1 MAERASGQCAGCHQ
15 ALPKREHL
23 RCTNCKTPYDLEC
36 ANVSVKRFNLMT
48 KDNRENWKCPE
59 CINKRPK
66 VGNINTPIRPE
77 AHAWHSGHEPT
88 EMCNVTHR
96 VKPAKGSTPNTSEAK
111 PAPNSDDEGMYVSEC
126 RLREILQ
133 HELKSTIRTY
143 VSEELKHI
151 NVQLSEFKE
160 SLTFFNQQYEDLKNK
175 FDEKCTVMNRLET
188 ENIALASSVKDL
200 SVRLTLVEQQ
210 MRENNVEING
220 VPEHRTENL
229 FVTVKQLAE
238 VVKSPVND
246 GEILHV
252 ARVAKL
258 DKNSSR
264 PRSVIVKLRS
274 PRQRD
279 ALLAAVL
286 KFNRNKQNLDKLSSQ
301 HLGIAGPQTP
311 IFVAEHLTPANKS
324 LHAATR
330 KKAKEMGYKFVWVR
344 NGRIF
349 VRKSEESGGVL
360 FIGDKDSLNKII

>member
-1 MAERASGQCAGCHQ
+1 MPKKNQCAGCLSDLGMYFLQ
-15 ALPKREHL
+15 CSLCSKR
-23 RCTNCKTPYDLEC
+23 YDLDCCRLDIEQYKKLSDTYKTTWSC
-36 ANVSVKRFNLMT
+36 VACCSSRRKGGDNTNTPVRGVRGGATADAVPPSTRPNENVT
-48 KDNRENWKCPE
+48 
-59 CINKRPK
+59 IRPK
-66 VGNINTPIRPE
+66 GN
-77 AHAWHSGHEPT
+77 A
-88 EMCNVTHR
+88 
-96 VKPAKGSTPNTSEAK
+96 
-111 PAPNSDDEGMYVSEC
+111 PAPISDDEGMYVSEC

-200 SVRLTLVEQQ
+200 SVRLTLVEQH

-229 FVTVKQLAE
+229 VITVKQLAE
-238 VVKSPVND
+238 VVKSPVDD
-246 GEILHV
+246 GDILHV

-279 ALLAAVL
+279 ALLAAVS

-360 FIGDKDSLNKII
+360 FISDKDSLNKII